1 MAIRQAVEQ
10 RTEENVSSTS
20 VALWIGLIIAFVS
33 FLVLIGKGYHIG
45 KIDDELISAGSTSW
59 ETKLHEE
66 EQILIV
72 GHNQL
77 AMNIAKIGNNSLRE
91 FDLHWDLQRH
101 TVWSNINTSR
111 TDLIRLRAGQVNGQ
125 LWYVGLNCTNS
136 PLEDVQSVFEQI
148 DSMRRLIETHR
159 QDLALAT
166 SLSELHT
173 AILQGKIASLLAVRG
188 GHSINSKLGLLR
200 SLYALGIRCMSLA
213 SERNC
218 CSWVDSSIVDL
229 QDIGTAE
236 MRRDLSLW
244 GRMVV
249 WEMNRLGMI
258 VDLSYASYGAAL
270 DVLRYSK
277 APVIFSNAGAYTINR
292 HHLNVREDVL
302 IPLATQGGLIM
313 VSFDPTLL
321 GGYTI
326 DNVLE
331 HLNYL
336 REVIGP
342 EHIGIG
348 SGFDGFDNVIEGLED
363 VSTFPNL
370 FTALAKGKYTD
381 GEKFAPWTNDELR
394 KLAGLNFLRLF
405 HDVEQ
410 VKQELSREQPL
421 EDDGLE
427 DMLD

>member
-1 MAIRQAVEQ
+1 MAIHRQPVE
-10 RTEENVSSTS
+10 RRAEENDSSTS
-20 VALWIGLIIAFVS
+20 FVRWIGLIIAIIA
-33 FLVLIGKGYHIG
+33 FLIFIGKSYYVG
-45 KIDDELISAGSTSW
+45 KVDEELLGAGKTNW
-59 ETKLHEE
+59 ENYEHD

-77 AMNIAKIGNNSLRE
+77 AMNIAKTEKNNLRE

-101 TVWSNINTSR
+101 MVWSKINTSR
-111 TDLIRLRAGQVNGQ
+111 TDLIRLRAGRVNGQ
-125 LWYVGLNCTNS
+125 MWYAGLNCTES
-136 PLEDVQSVFEQI
+136 SFDAVQSVFEQI
-148 DSMRRLIETHR
+148 DTLKRLIARHG
-159 QDLALAT
+159 QDLSLVT
-166 SLSELHT
+166 SVAELES
-173 AILQGKIASLLAVRG
+173 AIRQAKIASLLAVKG
-188 GHSINSKLGLLR
+188 GHSINMKLGLLR
-200 SLYALGIRCMSLA
+200 TLHALGVRCMSLA

-229 QDIGTAE
+229 EDIGTAD
-236 MRRDLSLW
+236 MRHDLSLW
-244 GRMVV
+244 GQLVV

-277 APVIFSNAGAYTINR
+277 APVIFSNAGAFAINK

-302 IPLATQGGLIM
+302 IPLATQRGIIM
-313 VSFDPTLL
+313 ISFDPKLL
-321 GGYTI
+321 GGCTI

-342 EHIGIG
+342 DHIGIG
-348 SGFDGFDNVIEGLED
+348 SGFDGFDSAIDGLED
-363 VSTFPNL
+363 VSKFSHL
-370 FTALAKGKYTD
+370 FNALTHGKYTD
-381 GEKFAPWTNDELR
+381 GETFHPWTKNELK
-394 KLAGLNFLRLF
+394 KLAGLNFLRVF
-405 HDVEQ
+405 HEVEQ
-410 VKQELSREQPL
+410 VKQELSHEQPL